1 VDNRKFTIRFI
12 GGSMDGKTE
21 TSEFCGRGREVIA
34 EKRGRL
40 YRESYGYDSC
50 DMKTLTLIASFRSER
65 PY

>member
-1 VDNRKFTIRFI
+1 
-12 GGSMDGKTE
+12 MDGKTE

-50 DMKTLTLIASFRSER
+50 DMKTLTLVASFRSKR